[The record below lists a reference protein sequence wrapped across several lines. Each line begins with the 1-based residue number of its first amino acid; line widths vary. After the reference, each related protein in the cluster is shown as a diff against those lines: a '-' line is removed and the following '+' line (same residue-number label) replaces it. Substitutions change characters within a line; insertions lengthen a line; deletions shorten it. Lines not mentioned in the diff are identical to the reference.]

1 MTDWIGSAY
10 HLLGSAGD
18 FKARIVDHVP
28 ADAAPRVAA
37 VYCIE
42 RVQQLPLCSPSVEGS
57 EGRKIVT
64 SVDGLEG
71 DDGAAITGEKATT
84 QAVSIR
90 APFSRMRFC

>member
-1 MTDWIGSAY
+1 MFPLMQRHASLRFTA
-10 HLLGSAGD
+10 
-18 FKARIVDHVP
+18 
-28 ADAAPRVAA
+28 
-37 VYCIE
+37 IE

-57 EGRKIVT
+57 EWRKIVT
-64 SVDGLEG
+64 SVDGLAG